1 MVVEARRCMERSAGP
16 ASTNNISR
24 GHPAVLA
31 TAVALASYLLCFL
44 VMPTLNTT
52 PVFTL
57 LNTLVLASAV
67 DLVVVPWMNAPGLA
81 DVALRC
87 LTDARPVGAPKC
99 LTWQCLEMP
108 DLIVAVD
115 TSLR

>member
-24 GHPAVLA
+24 GHPAVLV

-57 LNTLVLASAV
+57 LNTLASAV
-67 DLVVVPWMNAPGLA
+67 DLAVVPWMNAPGRA
-81 DVALRC
+81 DVALRW

-108 DLIVAVD
+108 DQIVAVD
-115 TSLR
+115 TQLQ